1 MSSLILHG
9 RRFFELEKWRH
20 LRFAVNESF
29 STAADVSLHLQ
40 DGPKGHTFTVSNY
53 LVESLGFTTKL
64 AESISRKV
72 SFNDKGFG
80 FSRSFLL
87 LYVVVIMASL
97 ILHGRRWLIELQKLL
112 HSRFAVNIV
121 QSAYPFSSAATV
133 SRKGHNF
140 TVSTY
145 LVESLGF
152 TLKLAEAISRRV
164 SFNDKCNPDSVLNLF
179 STLGFTDSQ
188 ISTIITGYPHV
199 LIADSETC
207 LGPKLK
213 FLKSRGASTSE
224 LAEKLTPSSYLLP
237 RGIKQKNKIRNISV
251 LRELGMPQKLL
262 FSLLASHAQLVCGKD
277 KFEESLKKVLEMVFD
292 PTTLSFVEA
301 LRVVYAFSD
310 RTIEGRVEVYK
321 RLGFSVNDVWAIFK
335 KRPNFLKYSD
345 KNIADSVET
354 FLELG
359 FSRDEF
365 VMIVKCYP
373 QCLGLSVETVKK
385 KTEFLVNGMNWP
397 IKAVVSKPVVLGL
410 SMEKRIVRRCNVIK
424 ALMTKGLLGSELPSV
439 SSVLYC
445 TNDMFLERYV
455 MKHDVDEQLV
465 AELMGI
471 FTRGPVSTK

>member
-1 MSSLILHG
+1 
-9 RRFFELEKWRH
+9 
-20 LRFAVNESF
+20 
-29 STAADVSLHLQ
+29 
-40 DGPKGHTFTVSNY
+40 
-53 LVESLGFTTKL
+53 
-64 AESISRKV
+64 
-72 SFNDKGFG
+72 
-80 FSRSFLL
+80 
-87 LYVVVIMASL
+87 MASL

-152 TLKLAEAISRRV
+152 TTKLAEAISRRV

-224 LAEKLTPSSYLLP
+224 LAEE
-237 RGIKQKNKIRNISV
+237 NKIRNISV
-251 LRELGMPQKLL
+251 LRELGMPQNLL
-262 FSLLASHAQLVCGKD
+262 FSLLASHDSHAQLV
-277 KFEESLKKVLEMVFD
+277 F
-292 PTTLSFVEA
+292 
-301 LRVVYAFSD
+301 YAFSD
-310 RTIEGRVEVYK
+310 RTIEAKVYK

-365 VMIVKCYP
+365 VMI
-373 QCLGLSVETVKK
+373 
-385 KTEFLVNGMNWP
+385 MNWP

-410 SMEKRIVRRCNVIK
+410 SIEKRIVRRCNVIK

-471 FTRGPVSTK
+471 FRAARGITKKKNAIFFIAFESISVTIQTNEPIKPMKSVLLTGQDLNPKSRFFLVLFSDQSWDLWALASQVLKRRRWC

>member
-1 MSSLILHG
+1 
-9 RRFFELEKWRH
+9 
-20 LRFAVNESF
+20 
-29 STAADVSLHLQ
+29 
-40 DGPKGHTFTVSNY
+40 
-53 LVESLGFTTKL
+53 
-64 AESISRKV
+64 
-72 SFNDKGFG
+72 
-80 FSRSFLL
+80 
-87 LYVVVIMASL
+87 MASL

-152 TLKLAEAISRRV
+152 TTKLAEAISRRV

-188 ISTIITGYPHV
+188 ISTIITEELQPLSSLRFSPKVSKV
-199 LIADSETC
+199 LVSKKDKALSVYYDFVKDIIEADKSYKFK
-207 LGPKLK
+207 KL
-213 FLKSRGASTSE
+213 S
-224 LAEKLTPSSYLLP
+224 PSSYLLP
-237 RGIKQKNKIRNISV
+237 RGIKQENKIRNISV
-251 LRELGMPQKLL
+251 LRELGMPQNLL
-262 FSLLASHAQLVCGKD
+262 FSLLASHDSHAQLVCGKD
-277 KFEESLKKVLEMVFD
+277 KFEESLKKVLEMGFD

-310 RTIEGRVEVYK
+310 RTIEAKVYK

-365 VMIVKCYP
+365 VMIVK
-373 QCLGLSVETVKK
+373 
-385 KTEFLVNGMNWP
+385 N
-397 IKAVVSKPVVLGL
+397 
-410 SMEKRIVRRCNVIK
+410 
-424 ALMTKGLLGSELPSV
+424 
-439 SSVLYC
+439 
-445 TNDMFLERYV
+445 
-455 MKHDVDEQLV
+455 
-465 AELMGI
+465 
-471 FTRGPVSTK
+471 

>member
-1 MSSLILHG
+1 M
-9 RRFFELEKWRH
+9 
-20 LRFAVNESF
+20 
-29 STAADVSLHLQ
+29 
-40 DGPKGHTFTVSNY
+40 
-53 LVESLGFTTKL
+53 LV
-64 AESISRKV
+64 
-72 SFNDKGFG
+72 GFG
-80 FSRSFLL
+80 FSRSFWL

-152 TLKLAEAISRRV
+152 TTKLAEAISRRV

-224 LAEKLTPSSYLLP
+224 LAEVLSKDIIEADKSYKFKKLSPSSYLLP
-237 RGIKQKNKIRNISV
+237 RGIKQENKIRNISV
-251 LRELGMPQKLL
+251 LRELGMPQNLL
-262 FSLLASHAQLVCGKD
+262 FSLLASHDSHAQLVCGKD
-277 KFEESLKKVLEMVFD
+277 KFEESLKKVLEMGFD

-310 RTIEGRVEVYK
+310 RTIEAKVYK

-365 VMIVKCYP
+365 VMIVK
-373 QCLGLSVETVKK
+373 
-385 KTEFLVNGMNWP
+385 N
-397 IKAVVSKPVVLGL
+397 
-410 SMEKRIVRRCNVIK
+410 
-424 ALMTKGLLGSELPSV
+424 
-439 SSVLYC
+439 
-445 TNDMFLERYV
+445 
-455 MKHDVDEQLV
+455 
-465 AELMGI
+465 
-471 FTRGPVSTK
+471 

>member
-1 MSSLILHG
+1 M
-9 RRFFELEKWRH
+9 EE
-20 LRFAVNESF
+20 
-29 STAADVSLHLQ
+29 
-40 DGPKGHTFTVSNY
+40 
-53 LVESLGFTTKL
+53 
-64 AESISRKV
+64 
-72 SFNDKGFG
+72 
-80 FSRSFLL
+80 
-87 LYVVVIMASL
+87 
-97 ILHGRRWLIELQKLL
+97 
-112 HSRFAVNIV
+112 
-121 QSAYPFSSAATV
+121 
-133 SRKGHNF
+133 GHNF

-152 TLKLAEAISRRV
+152 TTKLAEAISRRV

-179 STLGFTDSQ
+179 RTLGFTDSQ

-224 LAEKLTPSSYLLP
+224 LAEVLSKVPKVQALSVYYDLVKDIIEADKSYKFKKLSPSPYLLP
-237 RGIKQKNKIRNISV
+237 RGIKQENTIRNISV

-277 KFEESLKKVLEMVFD
+277 KFEESLKKVLEMGFD

-321 RLGFSVNDVWAIFK
+321 KLGFSVNDVWAIFK
-335 KRPNFLKYSD
+335 KRPNFLIYSD

-365 VMIVKCYP
+365 VMIVKRYP

-385 KTEFLVNGMNWP
+385 KTEFLVNGINWP

-424 ALMTKGLLGSELPSV
+424 ALMSKGLLGSELLEKVTWRSGN
-439 SSVLYC
+439 
-445 TNDMFLERYV
+445 TNDSSLLAYKALSMLHPG
-455 MKHDVDEQLV
+455 ML
-465 AELMGI
+465 
-471 FTRGPVSTK
+471 TRRSGSNPLLFIISSILF